1 MNESNCISFTDNEL
15 VKLSGQQ
22 TAYFE
27 CLYNRYEKKLLTYIK
42 RISNFSDDEAQDI
55 LQESFISVWKNL
67 YDFDTDLS
75 FNSWIYR
82 IVYHQTISHWRKSI
96 SYGKNK
102 TLDVS
107 ELLHLTN
114 VETLTNENNE
124 EKVLKIMDLLPEKY
138 KSVLILKYFEQKD
151 YEEISDI
158 LKIPEGT
165 VATNLNRAKK
175 AFKEISIKFNISFF
189 D

>member
-1 MNESNCISFTDNEL
+1 MKKQDCITFTDSEL
-15 VKLSGQQ
+15 VSLSLKD
-22 TAYFE
+22 TTYFE
-27 CLYNRYEKKLLTYIK
+27 CLYYRYENKLILYIK
-42 RISNFSDDEAQDI
+42 RISDFSDAEALDI
-55 LQESFISVWKNL
+55 LQECFINVWRNL
-67 YDFDTDLS
+67 NDFDTDLS

-82 IVYHQTISHWRKSI
+82 IVHHQTVSHWRKSI

-102 TLDVS
+102 TIDVN
-107 ELLHLTN
+107 LIQNLTSLEIIN
-114 VETLTNENNE
+114 KDDNE
-124 EKVLKIMDLLPEKY
+124 EKVLKIMNLMPEKY
-138 KSVLILKYFEQKD
+138 KSVLVLKYFEQKD

-175 AFKEISIKFNISFF
+175 TFKEIANKHKISFF